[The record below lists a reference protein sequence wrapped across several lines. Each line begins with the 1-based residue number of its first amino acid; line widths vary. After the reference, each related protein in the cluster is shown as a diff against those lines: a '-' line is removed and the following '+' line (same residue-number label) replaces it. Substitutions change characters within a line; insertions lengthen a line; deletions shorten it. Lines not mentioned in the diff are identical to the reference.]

1 MDTGHAVA
9 TTILLFCLTLAY
21 IGHRSGTVGPLLHLG
36 LGLGLGIGISGMWL
50 LMPLITRTY

>member
-9 TTILLFCLTLAY
+9 TTILLFCLALAY

-36 LGLGLGIGISGMWL
+36 VALGLGIGISGMWL
-50 LMPLITRTY
+50 VMPLISR